1 MLVIHDYILIMLTE
15 IVASV
20 AVSSVLN
27 HYAQSYPQRL
37 WKSLQKEL
45 SKARSKRLKSQ
56 RRALVKYIASNNKI
70 VFSVNN
76 DFICLFEL
84 SNSGH
89 CPCSTLRLIKYNSTL
104 RLIAVYRFIS
114 LKILLD
120 IIYAKIILKK

>member
-56 RRALVKYIASNNKI
+56 RRALVKYIVSKNKI
-70 VFSVNN
+70 VLTMILFA
-76 DFICLFEL
+76 CLSL
-84 SNSGH
+84 V
-89 CPCSTLRLIKYNSTL
+89 
-104 RLIAVYRFIS
+104 IA
-114 LKILLD
+114 D
-120 IIYAKIILKK
+120 IALAQLYG